1 MLHLLIL
8 LAIYVVIAVIEVT
21 YDPFKI
27 VKSDKGLM
35 ILGGSII
42 IAVVITSMTLV
53 GWGIWALMQAQL

>member
-1 MLHLLIL
+1 MLHLLTL
-8 LAIYVVIAVIEVT
+8 LAIWVVIAVIVIRV
-21 YDPFKI
+21 KI

-42 IAVVITSMTLV
+42 VAVVITSMALA

>member
-1 MLHLLIL
+1 MLHLLAL
-8 LAIYVVIAVIEVT
+8 LAIWVAIAVIVIRV
-21 YDPFKI
+21 KI

-42 IAVVITSMTLV
+42 LAGVIASMILA